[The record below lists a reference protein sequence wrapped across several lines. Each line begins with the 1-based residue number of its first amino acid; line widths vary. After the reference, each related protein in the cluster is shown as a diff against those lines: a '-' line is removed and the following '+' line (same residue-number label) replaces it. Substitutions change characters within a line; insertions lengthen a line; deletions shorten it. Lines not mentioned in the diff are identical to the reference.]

1 MINVTVFACA
11 NQRLQIG
18 TAKYTKDAKEKQ
30 FEFSRILHVSRLT
43 ILAALVFGMG
53 YGCFCD
59 YLQRAVPSDFANP
72 PPPRLPPSSKLWRTG
87 RRTRATTDKEA
98 GVPMPG
104 GRYEADL

>member
-30 FEFSRILHVSRLT
+30 FEFSRILRVSRFT
-43 ILAALVFGMG
+43 ILSPLVVGIG
-53 YGCFCD
+53 YGCFGD
-59 YLQRAVPSDFANP
+59 YIQRAVP
-72 PPPRLPPSSKLWRTG
+72 
-87 RRTRATTDKEA
+87 EA

-104 GRYEADL
+104 GRYEAILWE